1 MALTDII
8 DIRGDLY
15 KAIKGYKW
23 PLYKADLAELAPGM
37 DIDKQMT
44 IHMNERVYNTIER
57 HVKLLKVNRSMW
69 IRFSLLKTIK
79 EEQLYCNKINHN
91 GENDE
96 RN

>member
-1 MALTDII
+1 MNEI

-15 KAIKGYKW
+15 KAIKSYKW
-23 PLYKADLAELAPGM
+23 PFYKGNLAELAPGT
-37 DIDKQMT
+37 DIDKQMSVF
-44 IHMNERVYNTIER
+44 MNERVYNTIER